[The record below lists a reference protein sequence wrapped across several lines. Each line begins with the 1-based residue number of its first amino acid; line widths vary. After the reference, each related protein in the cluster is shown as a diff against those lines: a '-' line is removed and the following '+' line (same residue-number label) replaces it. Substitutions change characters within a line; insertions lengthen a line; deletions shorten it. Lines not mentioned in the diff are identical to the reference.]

1 MIEKLSFVVGK
12 KGQLVV
18 SPAELARYVEENLHY
33 LVVEESLEFRRM
45 YVYKNGVKDYIV
57 QISTIRE
64 AVSILYITHFTF
76 KGMLWFCVN
85 KLLKFDDDNGRW
97 LYNRIVPFR
106 YSN

>member
-1 MIEKLSFVVGK
+1 MIEKPSFVVEK

-45 YVYKNGVKDYIV
+45 YVYKNGVYCLESREGFTGIMHGFVKDYIV

-76 KGMLWFCVN
+76 KGML
-85 KLLKFDDDNGRW
+85 
-97 LYNRIVPFR
+97 
-106 YSN
+106 